1 MDPQEEAPR
10 RSSFWFNQKSQTTL
24 TSPIFDQITIVVT
37 VMLALTSFII
47 YWPMISQ
54 IDFEE
59 AFYTPLVP
67 YLMATLANFGIVPSD
82 ALRMLF
88 VTSLSISTVGLYLL
102 MRDLTKRQVT
112 AILAAIIYLI
122 PPMPIFVL
130 TILGPGIL
138 EKELISAKSFFT
150 IVYGDGAHFVALA
163 LVPFALLFFLR
174 YLKFNGRFHFAAA
187 VVTCSLILLANRSQ
201 GVSLAI
207 VLVAATVTSAI
218 LGLARVKLRRL
229 FLVVAFSLGL
239 VSFWYTGDFWASSLV
254 VLAGHIA
261 DNIQFIFPLP
271 LVVSIFGLFF
281 SFVFF
286 AKREDRQP
294 IFMAFLVF
302 IVFLSLMVGW
312 LASGRSI
319 MPHPHRL
326 VPNLNMFGA
335 IVAALSLS
343 SVIDKLEFTRRLAF
357 DRWSAI
363 LRVIGAILFA
373 GVSFATLTVV
383 TYVISPLLIL
393 ALADPSGIWTK
404 IRLNVIADR
413 QETLNIAGENFKL
426 IGQGASSMWHLWFG
440 AGLSLIFVVLLILL
454 IMRDSNNFDK

>member
-10 RSSFWFNQKSQTTL
+10 RSSFWFNQKSQTAITGQ
-24 TSPIFDQITIVVT
+24 IFDQITIVVAA
-37 VMLALTSFII
+37 MLTLTSFII
-47 YWPMISQ
+47 YWPIISQ

-67 YLMATLANFGIVPSD
+67 YLMAMLANFGIEPSD

-88 VTSLSISTVGLYLL
+88 VASLVISTVGLYLL

-130 TILGPGIL
+130 TILRPGIL

-150 IVYGDGAHFVALA
+150 VVYGDGAHFAALA
-163 LVPFALLFFLR
+163 FVPFALLFFLR
-174 YLKFNGRFHFAAA
+174 FLKFNGRFHFAAA
-187 VVTCSLILLANRSQ
+187 VVICSLILLANRSQ

-207 VLVAATVTSAI
+207 VLAAATVTSAF
-218 LGLARVKLRRL
+218 LGLARVKLKRL
-229 FLVVAFSLGL
+229 FLVAAFSLGL
-239 VSFWYTGDFWASSLV
+239 VSFWYTGDFWVSSLV

-271 LVVSIFGLFF
+271 LVAGIFGLFF

-302 IVFLSLMVGW
+302 IVFLSLMGGW

-326 VPNLNMFGA
+326 FPNLNMFGA
-335 IVAALSLS
+335 IVAALALS
-343 SVIDKLEFTRRLAF
+343 SVIDKLEFARRLAF
-357 DRWSAI
+357 SRWPAFLKI
-363 LRVIGAILFA
+363 IGTILFA
-373 GVSFATLTVV
+373 GVSFTVLTVV
-383 TYVISPLLIL
+383 TYVISPLAIL
-393 ALADPSGIWTK
+393 ALVGPWGIWTK
-404 IRLNVIADR
+404 IRLNVLSDR
-413 QETLNIAGENFKL
+413 QETLYLAGENFRL
-426 IGQGASSMWHLWFG
+426 ISRDIDPRQLWFG
-440 AGLSLIFVVLLILL
+440 GGLSLLFLILLILL
-454 IMRDSNNFDK
+454 VIRDSNNFDN